1 MVAEHS
7 PRMTSLPFDLPAAP
21 EVYSVASLTGE
32 IHRLLSRNFDGIKVA
47 GEISGWKVWTSGHAY
62 FTLKDQQ
69 AQIRCVLFRNNLR
82 YLRFKPQD
90 GVAVIARGSV
100 EVRAERGEY
109 QFVVSGLEPQGLGR
123 LYELFEQLKEKLR
136 AEGLFDESIKRALPA
151 YPRRIGIVT
160 SPKGAVIRDMLT
172 VLGRRWPGLHI
183 RLYPT
188 PVQGSGSV
196 EGIVAGL
203 RWFSD
208 SGWPEVVIVG
218 RGGGSLED
226 LWSFN
231 DERVARAIASSS
243 VPVVSAVGHETDFT
257 IADFAADL
265 RAPTPSAA
273 AELVVPERDEILLR
287 IEHARQRVSRALH
300 FRLSQLARRLEQ
312 RGIERSRRLL
322 ELRIN
327 RAQQRTDELDYAL
340 RTRLTRT
347 LHLRRQRLQ
356 QLDARLRARDL
367 RVRLAQAGERLRAAS
382 RALTEALRRRVD
394 AARREH
400 GPLASRLEALSP
412 LRVLE
417 RGYSI
422 VQTEDGRIVKRAAD
436 APAGTQIRV
445 RMHEGRLDAEVRA
458 SRPDSE

>member
-1 MVAEHS
+1 M
-7 PRMTSLPFDLPAAP
+7 MNLPFDPPAPP

-32 IHRLLSRNFDGIKVA
+32 IHRLLSRSFDGIKVA

-90 GVAVIARGSV
+90 GVAVIVRGSV

-109 QFVVSGLEPQGLGR
+109 QLLVSGMEQQGLGR

-136 AEGLFDESIKRALPA
+136 AEGLFDESIKRPLPA

-160 SPKGAVIRDMLT
+160 SPQGAVIRDMLS
-172 VLGRRWPGLHI
+172 VLRRRWSGLHI

-273 AELVVPERDEILLR
+273 AELVVPERDEIILR
-287 IEHARQRVSRALH
+287 VERAHQRASRAVH

-312 RGIERSRRLL
+312 RGIDRSRRLL
-322 ELRIN
+322 ELRIH
-327 RAQQRTDELDYAL
+327 RGQQRTDELDYEMRTHLARVL
-340 RTRLTRT
+340 R
-347 LHLRRQRLQ
+347 LRKQRWQ

-367 RVRLAQAGERLRAAS
+367 RVRMAKAGERLRAAS
-382 RALTEALRRRVD
+382 QQLAVALRRRLD
-394 AARREH
+394 QASARQA
-400 GPLASRLEALSP
+400 PLALQLEALCP

-422 VQTEDGRIVKRAAD
+422 VQTPDGRIVKRAAD
-436 APAGTQIRV
+436 APAGTSIHV
-445 RMHEGRLDAEVRA
+445 RMHEGRLEAEVRE
-458 SRPDSE
+458 SRAD

>member
-1 MVAEHS
+1 
-7 PRMTSLPFDLPAAP
+7 MTTLPFDPP
-21 EVYSVASLTGE
+21 PPPDVYSVASLTGE
-32 IHRLLSRNFDGIKVA
+32 IHRLLSRGFDGIKVA

-90 GVAVIARGSV
+90 GVSVIARGSV

-109 QFVVSGLEPQGLGR
+109 QLLVSGMEQQGLGR

-136 AEGLFDESIKRALPA
+136 AEGLFDESIKRPLPA

-160 SPKGAVIRDMLT
+160 SPQGAVIRDMLS
-172 VLGRRWPGLHI
+172 VLRRRWKGLHI

-208 SGWPEVVIVG
+208 SGWPDVVIVG

-231 DERVARAIASSS
+231 DEQVARAIASSS
-243 VPVVSAVGHETDFT
+243 VPVISAVGHETDFT

-287 IEHARQRVSRALH
+287 VERAQQRCSRAVH

-312 RGIERSRRLL
+312 RGVDRSRRLL
-322 ELRIN
+322 ELRIH
-327 RAQQRTDELDYAL
+327 RGQQRTDELDYEL
-340 RTRLTRT
+340 RTHLTRM
-347 LHLRRQRLQ
+347 LHLRRQRWQ

-367 RVRLAQAGERLRAAS
+367 RVRMAKAGERLRAAYQQL
-382 RALTEALRRRVD
+382 AVALRRRLD
-394 AARREH
+394 QAGSRRA
-400 GPLASRLEALSP
+400 PLASQLEALSP

-422 VQTEDGRIVKRAAD
+422 VQTPDGRIVRRAAD
-436 APAGTQIRV
+436 APAGTSICV
-445 RMHEGRLDAEVRA
+445 RMHEGRLEAEVRE
-458 SRPDSE
+458 SRPE

>member
-1 MVAEHS
+1 
-7 PRMTSLPFDLPAAP
+7 
-21 EVYSVASLTGE
+21 
-32 IHRLLSRNFDGIKVA
+32 
-47 GEISGWKVWTSGHAY
+47 
-62 FTLKDQQ
+62 
-69 AQIRCVLFRNNLR
+69 
-82 YLRFKPQD
+82 
-90 GVAVIARGSV
+90 
-100 EVRAERGEY
+100 
-109 QFVVSGLEPQGLGR
+109 
-123 LYELFEQLKEKLR
+123 
-136 AEGLFDESIKRALPA
+136 
-151 YPRRIGIVT
+151 
-160 SPKGAVIRDMLT
+160 MLT
-172 VLGRRWPGLHI
+172 VLRRRWPGLHI

-196 EGIVAGL
+196 EGIVAGVK
-203 RWFSD
+203 WFSD
-208 SGWPEVVIVG
+208 SGWPDVVIVG

-231 DERVARAIASSS
+231 DERVARAIAASSS
-243 VPVVSAVGHETDFT
+243 PVVSAVGHETDFT

-273 AELVVPERDEILLR
+273 AELVVPEREEIVLR
-287 IEHARQRVSRALH
+287 IERARQRGARAVH

-356 QLDARLRARDL
+356 QADARLRARDL
-367 RVRLAQAGERLRAAS
+367 RIRLAQAGERLRMAS
-382 RALTEALRRRVD
+382 RALAELIRRHVD
-394 AARREH
+394 AARRQH
-400 GPLASRLEALSP
+400 GPLASQLEALSP

-422 VQTEDGRIVKRAAD
+422 VQLEDGRIVRRASD

-445 RMHEGRLDAEVRA
+445 RMHEGRLAAEVRE
-458 SRPDSE
+458 SESDRNEAAALPGA